1 MNQSQDRIDHLT
13 DLFSRLTDLFSRLSV
28 GRQSSRAAAERG
40 AAMLI
45 QSRARKRMTRI
56 QEWISRQREYLEH
69 IYPHIGRLLG
79 RWSLTPEESST
90 KWSTTNISL
99 LSNVLKSAP
108 ETSRTLP
115 GFLYRKVV
123 IRGPNA
129 QLVLDF
135 QTATSWSL
143 NPLFAASFRL
153 NDYLYQPKNKHI
165 LLKLPLKTNVP
176 KLYIGNTSAL
186 LNKSRMTSHGYSYG
200 FPRES
205 EVIVGPMNVVEVGRV
220 TVPLGTVT
228 GISHTGNSVKG
239 LAAQEALPEVYG
251 NAPYRRNH
259 FHQSGVYNAPP
270 SRTVSNGRSLQ
281 KNKTITVVELRKKS

>member
-1 MNQSQDRIDHLT
+1 MNQSQDRIVN
-13 DLFSRLTDLFSRLSV
+13 LTDLFSRLSV
-28 GRQSSRAAAERG
+28 GRQSLRG

-45 QSRARKRMTRI
+45 QSRARRRMTRI
-56 QEWISRQREYLEH
+56 QEWISRQREYLERN
-69 IYPHIGRLLG
+69 YPRIKLLLG
-79 RWSLTPEESST
+79 HWSLENKLSN
-90 KWSTTNISL
+90 TNISL

-123 IRGPNA
+123 IRRARPNH
-129 QLVLDF
+129 QLLLDF
-135 QTATSWSL
+135 KKATSWSL
-143 NPLFAASFRL
+143 NPLFAASWDYSYHP
-153 NDYLYQPKNKHI
+153 NDEHI

-186 LNKSRMTSHGYSYG
+186 LNKSRMTSHGIYYG

-228 GISHTGNSVKG
+228 GISHITGNSVKG
-239 LAAQEALPEVYG
+239 LAAQEALTEVYG
-251 NAPYRRNH
+251 NAPYNGNN
-259 FHQSGVYNAPP
+259 FHHSRVYNAPP
-270 SRTVSNGRSLQ
+270 SRTVSKGRGLQ
-281 KNKTITVVELRKKS
+281 KNKTITVVELRKTDRVACHASARAVW